1 MKKMNLKRSMVLLLT
16 CLLTLTMLAGCKSKQ
31 EEAASA
37 GASTESTPAAATED
51 KSTPAATSEDTVQGT
66 AEDATQTSSGESD
79 LLKKI
84 KEKGYI
90 LIGSSNDAPFCY
102 QDVETGELKGIDVEI
117 LREICKRLG
126 IPDIQMKV
134 IDFSNLLIELNNNN
148 IDMVVDAM
156 YVKDE
161 RLQVAAFTDKWYQE
175 GEAVVIPA
183 DSTIASKDDLKDKTI
198 GAQPGTTFYETAQK
212 WLDEGKIGKL
222 QAYDNQATLMTAV
235 NMGKVDAVVTDGIVA
250 GYTLS
255 SDSSLKIKL
264 LSPYEAEA
272 SGQIGAAVRFE
283 DKDFLNEV
291 NAALNEMKEDG
302 SLMTILKNYGLTE
315 DYFVSVDDGKTK
327 NVK

>member
-1 MKKMNLKRSMVLLLT
+1 MKKMNLRKSIAGILILVMALALT
-16 CLLTLTMLAGCKSKQ
+16 GCGSKSNDNSK
-31 EEAASA
+31 E
-37 GASTESTPAAATED
+37 TAATGEA
-51 KSTPAATSEDTVQGT
+51 TPTAKTEEGAKAADTGGAV
-66 AEDATQTSSGESD
+66 ESK

-84 KEKGYI
+84 KETGYI
-90 LIGSSNDAPFCY
+90 TIGSSNDAPFCY
-102 QDVETGELKGIDVEI
+102 TDVSTGELKGIDIEI

-126 IPDIQMKV
+126 IPDIKMKV
-134 IDFSNLLIELNNNN
+134 VDFANLLVELNNNN

-175 GEAVVIPA
+175 GEAVVIPS
-183 DSTIASKDDLKDKTI
+183 DSTIASKEDLKGKDI

-212 WLDEGKIGKL
+212 WLDDGKIGKL
-222 QAYDNQATLMTAV
+222 DAFDNQATLMTAV

-255 SDSSLKIKL
+255 SDSSLKLKL

-283 DKDFLNEV
+283 DEDFLKEV
-291 NAALNEMKEDG
+291 NTALNAMKEDG
-302 SLMTILKNYGLTE
+302 SLLTILKNYGLTE
-315 DYFVSVDDGKTK
+315 DYFVSVDDGKTT

>member
-1 MKKMNLKRSMVLLLT
+1 MKKMNLRKSIVGILILVMALALT
-16 CLLTLTMLAGCKSKQ
+16 GCGSKANNSSKETAAAG
-31 EEAASA
+31 EA
-37 GASTESTPAAATED
+37 TPAAKTEEGAKAT
-51 KSTPAATSEDTVQGT
+51 
-66 AEDATQTSSGESD
+66 DAGGAVESK

-84 KEKGYI
+84 KETGYI
-90 LIGSSNDAPFCY
+90 TIGSSNDAPFCY
-102 QDVETGELKGIDVEI
+102 TDVSTGELKGIDIEI

-126 IPDIQMKV
+126 IPDIKMKV
-134 IDFSNLLIELNNNN
+134 VDFANLLVELNNSN

-175 GEAVVIPA
+175 GEAVVIPS
-183 DSTIASKDDLKDKTI
+183 DSAIASKEDLKGKDI

-212 WLDEGKIGKL
+212 WLGDGKIGKL
-222 QAYDNQATLMTAV
+222 DAFDNQATLMTAV

-255 SDSSLKIKL
+255 SDSSLKLKL

-283 DKDFLNEV
+283 DEDFLKEV
-291 NAALNEMKEDG
+291 NTALNAMKEDG
-302 SLMTILKNYGLTE
+302 SLLTILKNYGLTE
-315 DYFVSVDDGKTK
+315 DYFVGVDDGKTT